1 MRLLACAR
9 PDLVARWDVLSDT
22 DASPKSPRRR
32 RGGATVDDV
41 ARHAGVS
48 PMTVSRVVNGMA
60 NVRAE
65 TRERVAAAIA
75 ALDYAPN
82 LAARLLASAGDIRLG
97 LLYANPSA
105 AYLSAFLLGGL
116 EHATAINAQLLVV
129 PCADADD
136 IAQAA
141 ARLARAGV
149 DGVILPAPLC
159 DNVDVQALVADAAL
173 PAVAVASGAPLASM
187 AAVGID
193 DQAAARE
200 MTAHLVGQGHRR
212 IGFIAGN
219 PDQTASARRFAGYRE
234 ALAAAGIALDDTLV
248 APGLFSY
255 RSGALAAETLLAQ
268 PERPSAIFASN
279 DDMAAACVAVA
290 HRMGLDVPRDLSVVG
305 FDDTALAIEIWP
317 ELTTIRQPIADLA
330 RTAIDLLVA
339 LIRDRRAGRAD
350 AVPEHR
356 ILPFTLIR
364 RGSDGNFR

>member
-1 MRLLACAR
+1 
-9 PDLVARWDVLSDT
+9 
-22 DASPKSPRRR
+22 
-32 RGGATVDDV
+32 
-41 ARHAGVS
+41 
-48 PMTVSRVVNGMA
+48 MTVSRVVNGMA

-82 LAARLLASAGDIRLG
+82 PAARSLASAGDIRIG

-105 AYLSAFLLGGL
+105 AYLSALLLGGL
-116 EHATAINAQLLVV
+116 DRASAINAQLIVV

-136 IAQAA
+136 VAQAS

-159 DNVDVQALVADAAL
+159 DNVEVQGLVADAAL
-173 PAVAVASGAPLASM
+173 PAVAVASGAPLPSM

-193 DQAAARE
+193 DEAAARE
-200 MTAHLVGQGHRR
+200 MTAHLIAAGHRR
-212 IGFIAGN
+212 IGVIAGN
-219 PDQTASARRFAGYRE
+219 PDQTASARRLAGYRE
-234 ALAAAGIALDDTLV
+234 ALAQAGMAFDDALV

-255 RSGALAAETLLAQ
+255 RSGAVAAERLLALRD
-268 PERPSAIFASN
+268 RPSAIFAGN

-290 HRMGLDVPRDLSVVG
+290 HRLGLDVPRDLSVVG
-305 FDDTALAIEIWP
+305 FDDTALATEIWP
-317 ELTTIRQPIADLA
+317 ELTTIRQPIADMA

-339 LIRDRRAGRAD
+339 LIRERRAGRD
-350 AVPEHR
+350 AVPDHR

-364 RGSDGNFR
+364 RGSDGAA

>member
-1 MRLLACAR
+1 
-9 PDLVARWDVLSDT
+9 
-22 DASPKSPRRR
+22 
-32 RGGATVDDV
+32 
-41 ARHAGVS
+41 
-48 PMTVSRVVNGMA
+48 MTVSRVVNGA
-60 NVRAE
+60 TNVRSE

-82 LAARLLASAGDIRLG
+82 LAARSLASAGDVRLA

-105 AYLSAFLLGGL
+105 AYLSAFLLGSL
-116 EHATAINAQLLVV
+116 DQATRINAQLVVV

-159 DNVDVQALVADAAL
+159 DNVEIQALVADAGL
-173 PAVAVASGAPLASM
+173 PAVAVASGAPPPSL

-193 DQAAARE
+193 DFAAAHD
-200 MTAHLVGQGHRR
+200 MTAHLVEQGHRR

-234 ALAAAGIALDDTLV
+234 ALAAAGIAVDDGLV
-248 APGLFSY
+248 APGLYSY
-255 RSGALAAETLLAQ
+255 RSGAIATERLLAL

-279 DDMAAACVAVA
+279 DDMAAACVAAA
-290 HRMGLDVPRDLSVVG
+290 HRLGLDVPRDLSVVG
-305 FDDTALAIEIWP
+305 FDDTALASEIWP
-317 ELTTIRQPIADLA
+317 ELTTIRQPIADMA

-339 LIRDRRAGRAD
+339 LIRDRRAGQGD

-356 ILPFTLIR
+356 ILPFALIR
-364 RGSDGNFR
+364 RGSDGVA

>member
-1 MRLLACAR
+1 M
-9 PDLVARWDVLSDT
+9 PSDT
-22 DASPKSPRRR
+22 DVPLKSPRRR

-82 LAARLLASAGDIRLG
+82 LAARSLASAGDLRLG

-129 PCADADD
+129 PCADAED

-141 ARLARAGV
+141 SRLARAGV

-159 DNVDVQALVADAAL
+159 DNIDVQALIADAAL
-173 PAVAVASGAPLASM
+173 PAVAVASGAPLAAM

-193 DQAAARE
+193 DQAAARA
-200 MTAHLVGQGHRR
+200 MAAHLVAQGHRR

-234 ALAAAGIALDDTLV
+234 ALAAADITLDDALV
-248 APGLFSY
+248 MPGLFTY
-255 RSGALAAETLLAQ
+255 RSGALAAERLLTR
-268 PERPSAIFASN
+268 PERPSAIFACN

-290 HRMGLDVPRDLSVVG
+290 HRLGLDVPRDLSVVG
-305 FDDTALAIEIWP
+305 FDDTALATEIWP
-317 ELTTIRQPIADLA
+317 ELTTIRQPIAEMA

-339 LIRDRRAGRAD
+339 LIRDRRVGRVD

-356 ILPFTLIR
+356 TLPFTLIR
-364 RGSDGNFR
+364 RGSDGAA